1 MPNLAHVLEQ
11 RARELPDCIGLHFED
26 GRRWTFGELDALAA
40 ATAHALA
47 EHGVGVGSRVGSYLV
62 NGPELVVLLFAS
74 WKLGA
79 VPVTMSS
86 LYNAD
91 ELAGSVAKTAAN
103 LLVTDDRGLTAAL
116 TVRKAVPVL
125 HVGGSSPRDVPSLE
139 EARVGHEGAIET
151 VERGVDDDAVIL
163 FTGGTTGEP
172 KAVTMTHGGV
182 QGALAQLARASKG
195 GKTGPYEMTPESVSP
210 NLVALPLFHSG
221 GQHSFLF
228 AWYVGRSVVLMERF
242 RAAEVARLVQEH
254 NIDNLFLMPT
264 MLYDL
269 VGHEPSLDLSPVR
282 SVLVSGQALDPTLRA
297 RFERRFDV
305 PILSNY
311 GATELG
317 HVAGWTARDLREG
330 RWKPGA
336 AGRIYDGVEIEIR
349 DEDGRV
355 LPTCEPGE
363 ICVRTSITRGY
374 VDEEGDGGGAQAL
387 IENGW
392 VHSGDIGF
400 IDEDRV
406 LFLVGR
412 ARDMIKCGGFQVWP
426 SELEQVLN
434 EHPGVADVAV
444 VAAPHARL
452 GEIPRAYVVRADDDR
467 PDEVL
472 AEELIATT
480 RDRLAHFKA
489 VREVTFVDE
498 LPRSEAGKIRR
509 GELVGMS

>member
-11 RARELPDCIGLHFED
+11 RAHEVPDRIGLHTED
-26 GRRWTFGELDALAA
+26 GRGWTFGELDRLAS

-47 EHGVGVGSRVGSYLV
+47 EHGVEAGSRVGSYLV
-62 NGPELVVLLFAS
+62 NGPELVVVLFAS

-91 ELAGSVAKTAAN
+91 ELAGSVAKTAADV
-103 LLVTDDRGLTAAL
+103 LVTDDRGLTAAL
-116 TVRKAVPVL
+116 TVRDAVPVL
-125 HVGGSSPRDVPSLE
+125 HVGGERPNDVPSLADARERQE
-139 EARVGHEGAIET
+139 EVLEAPEMGE
-151 VERGVDDDAVIL
+151 DDDAVIL

-182 QGALAQLARASKG
+182 ERALSQLARASKG
-195 GKTGPYEMTPESVSP
+195 GKPGPYEMTPESVSP

-254 NIDNLFLMPT
+254 EIDNLFLMPT

-269 VGHEPSLDLSPVR
+269 VEHEPALDLSPVR

-297 RFERRFDV
+297 RFEHRFDV

-349 DEDGRV
+349 DDEGRA
-355 LPTCEPGE
+355 LPTGETGE

-387 IENGW
+387 IEDGW
-392 VHSGDIGF
+392 VHSGDVGYV
-400 IDEDRV
+400 DEDGV

-434 EHPGVADVAV
+434 EHPAVADVAV

-452 GEIPRAYVVRADDDR
+452 GEIPKAYVVRADDDR
-467 PDEVL
+467 SDEAL
-472 AEELIATT
+472 AEDLIETT

-489 VREVTFVDE
+489 VREVAFVDE

-509 GELVGMS
+509 GELAGMS